1 MAKAAWMAFQAACV
15 VVAGVVVCVARVGA
29 EALAS

>member
-1 MAKAAWMAFQAACV
+1 MAKAAWMAFQAAFV
-15 VVAGVVVCVARVGA
+15 VVAWFVVRVARVGA